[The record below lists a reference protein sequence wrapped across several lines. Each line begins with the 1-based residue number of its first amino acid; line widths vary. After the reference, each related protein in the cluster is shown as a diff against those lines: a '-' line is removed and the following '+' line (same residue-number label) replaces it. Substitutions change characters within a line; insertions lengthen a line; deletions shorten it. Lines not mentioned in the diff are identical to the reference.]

1 MQKINQCFA
10 GLPHCPLRAAH
21 RLITSCCL
29 VFNEAG
35 FLIKKKSPSPP
46 DNLVLVL
53 SCRPVC
59 GYHRREVCRVL
70 SACARVCVFV
80 RARAQRR
87 CASDFL
93 GLFALFCPR
102 LLLNR
107 VPGFKMSAFKLL
119 LLLLLFL
126 FHAHTHMHTPARAR
140 THTSPPDFT
149 AGSHPVT
156 RLLTAS
162 QLTPHTAARTHGD
175 GARTRAHM

>member
-70 SACARVCVFV
+70 SAYARVCVFV
-80 RARAQRR
+80 RARRDDVRQTFLDSLHSFVHVYFSTGCQGSKCLHLNSFCFFFFF
-87 CASDFL
+87 CATHTHTCTHPH
-93 GLFALFCPR
+93 AR
-102 LLLNR
+102 
-107 VPGFKMSAFKLL
+107 
-119 LLLLLFL
+119 
-126 FHAHTHMHTPARAR
+126 AHTH
-140 THTSPPDFT
+140 PPQTLPQDPIL
-149 AGSHPVT
+149 SRV
-156 RLLTAS
+156 S
-162 QLTPHTAARTHGD
+162 
-175 GARTRAHM
+175 